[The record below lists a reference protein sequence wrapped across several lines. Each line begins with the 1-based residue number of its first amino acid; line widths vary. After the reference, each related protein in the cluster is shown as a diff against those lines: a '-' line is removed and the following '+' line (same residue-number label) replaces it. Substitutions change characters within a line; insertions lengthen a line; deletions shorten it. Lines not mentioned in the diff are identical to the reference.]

1 MIKWYGLLG
10 TKWQHSQLDFQD
22 FQMLILNKKD
32 GKPRE
37 KMWHVHLLF
46 QFYPEGPWCLSV
58 LVPLA
63 LSLFWSPLSYRANTF
78 SLLWLFHFHPDGSW
92 CFFVWSP
99 LSYRAN
105 TFSLLW
111 LFHFHPDSTWCF
123 FVWSPLSYRAN
134 TFSLLWLFHFHPDG
148 SWCFF
153 VWSLLSY
160 GANTHCLFSVY
171 AISIQMACDASLFW
185 SLLNYGANT
194 HRLSSACGHLSL
206 VLHVALVA

>member
-92 CFFVWSP
+92 CFFVWS
-99 LSYRAN
+99 
-105 TFSLLW
+105 
-111 LFHFHPDSTWCF
+111 
-123 FVWSPLSYRAN
+123 
-134 TFSLLWLFHFHPDG
+134 
-148 SWCFF
+148 
-153 VWSLLSY
+153 LLSY